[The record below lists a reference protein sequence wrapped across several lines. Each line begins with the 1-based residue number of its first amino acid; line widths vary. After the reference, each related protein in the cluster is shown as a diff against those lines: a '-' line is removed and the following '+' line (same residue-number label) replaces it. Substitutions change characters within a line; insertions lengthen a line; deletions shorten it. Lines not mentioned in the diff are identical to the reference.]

1 MSINYSALASHMAH
15 GDYLGPC
22 GNAKCDDDDDD
33 DFTGDRSSSIET
45 NDATLFPNPAT
56 GEVWLDL
63 SGYENSV
70 FTVRIQDVRGVLVQS
85 IHVADAAHSEPLRL
99 DLSAVAA
106 GMYYIQVQPEGGQME
121 TLKLV
126 VEDRK

>member
-70 FTVRIQDVRGVLVQS
+70 FTIRIQDVRGVLAQS